1 MRRKGRAKALCISY
15 YQNLQ
20 VFSGISSE
28 ILQKIFSKRYIE
40 RYFEP
45 PFTYSKYLKISL
57 VDYKEKIAN
66 QIKYLKI
73 KI

>member
-1 MRRKGRAKALCISY
+1 MFFGISSEM
-15 YQNLQ
+15 NLQ

-57 VDYKEKIAN
+57 ADFKEKIGN
-66 QIKYLKI
+66 YTKYLEI